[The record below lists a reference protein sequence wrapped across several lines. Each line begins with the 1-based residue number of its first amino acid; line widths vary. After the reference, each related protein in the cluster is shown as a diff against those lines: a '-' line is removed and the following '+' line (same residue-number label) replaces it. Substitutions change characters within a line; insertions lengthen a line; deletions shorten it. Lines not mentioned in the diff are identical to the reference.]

1 MLLNGIDLYVI
12 ILTYIAISTVV
23 SREYIYLL
31 LQDK

>member
-12 ILTYIAISTVV
+12 ILTYIEISTVV

-31 LQDK
+31 QDK

>member
-12 ILTYIAISTVV
+12 FLTYIEISTVV